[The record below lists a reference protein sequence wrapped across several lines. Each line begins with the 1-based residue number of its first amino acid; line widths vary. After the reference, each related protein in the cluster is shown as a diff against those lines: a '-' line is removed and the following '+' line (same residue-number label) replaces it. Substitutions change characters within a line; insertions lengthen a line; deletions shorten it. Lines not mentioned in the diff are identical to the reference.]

1 MHDIVIRDGFI
12 VDGTGEPGFHGDV
25 AIQRGRLVQVGGKA
39 DRGRRE
45 IPAAGRLVTP
55 GFVDLH
61 THYDG
66 QVTWDPALA
75 PSSWHGVT
83 TAVMGNCSVG
93 FAPARP
99 GGHDWLIN
107 MMEAIEDIPAATLKE
122 GLPWGWE
129 SFAEY
134 LDVLDRMPRAIDI
147 GAQVT
152 HAALRAYVM
161 GERGAANEPATADDL
176 DRMSE
181 IVRQSMEAGAL
192 GFTTSRSTV
201 HRTSDGKRIPGNG
214 VPVDEVIALGRV
226 LGKMKRGA
234 IGLNVDFLDVAAEIS
249 WLRRLQ
255 RETGRP
261 VWFLLVQFPNDPE
274 KYSRIL
280 DQMTLAAAEGEP
292 LHAQIAGRPVGFLL
306 GLEGSKHPFVSHP
319 SYEAIADLPLA
330 ERVARLRNPAF
341 RAQLLSER
349 PSQRGI
355 IMKTITE
362 RFDLM
367 FRLGDPP
374 NYEPDAQSSVAA
386 QAAIQG
392 RSPTEVALDMLLER
406 EGHELIFMP
415 GANYAAGDFSDIHKM
430 LAHPNTIMGL
440 SDAGAHCG
448 LICDSS
454 IPTFMLTHWARDR
467 KRGPKLNLEKVIQ
480 SQTLDTAKF
489 YGLNDRGALRP
500 GMKADLNVID
510 FDRLRLLPPEMVYDL
525 PASGRR
531 LVQRAAGYAVTI
543 VSGEVTL
550 ENDQAT
556 GVLPGRLVRGSR
568 AAGA

>member
-1 MHDIVIRDGFI
+1 
-12 VDGTGEPGFHGDV
+12 
-25 AIQRGRLVQVGGKA
+25 
-39 DRGRRE
+39 
-45 IPAAGRLVTP
+45 
-55 GFVDLH
+55 
-61 THYDG
+61 
-66 QVTWDPALA
+66 
-75 PSSWHGVT
+75 
-83 TAVMGNCSVG
+83 
-93 FAPARP
+93 
-99 GGHDWLIN
+99 
-107 MMEAIEDIPAATLKE
+107 
-122 GLPWGWE
+122 
-129 SFAEY
+129 
-134 LDVLDRMPRAIDI
+134 
-147 GAQVT
+147 
-152 HAALRAYVM
+152 
-161 GERGAANEPATADDL
+161 
-176 DRMSE
+176 
-181 IVRQSMEAGAL
+181 
-192 GFTTSRSTV
+192 
-201 HRTSDGKRIPGNG
+201 
-214 VPVDEVIALGRV
+214 
-226 LGKMKRGA
+226 
-234 IGLNVDFLDVAAEIS
+234 
-249 WLRRLQ
+249 
-255 RETGRP
+255 
-261 VWFLLVQFPNDPE
+261 
-274 KYSRIL
+274 
-280 DQMTLAAAEGEP
+280 
-292 LHAQIAGRPVGFLL
+292 
-306 GLEGSKHPFVSHP
+306 
-319 SYEAIADLPLA
+319 
-330 ERVARLRNPAF
+330 
-341 RAQLLSER
+341 
-349 PSQRGI
+349 
-355 IMKTITE
+355 MKTITE

-415 GANYAAGDFSDIHKM
+415 GANYAAGDFSDIQKM

-467 KRGPKLNLEKVIQ
+467 KRGPKLNLGKVIK

-525 PASGRR
+525 PAKGRR
-531 LVQRAAGYAVTI
+531 LVQRAAGYAATI